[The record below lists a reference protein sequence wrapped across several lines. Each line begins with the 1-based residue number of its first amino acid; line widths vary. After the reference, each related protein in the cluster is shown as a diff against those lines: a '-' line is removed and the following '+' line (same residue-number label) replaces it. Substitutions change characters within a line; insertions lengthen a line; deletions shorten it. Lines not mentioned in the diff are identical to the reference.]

1 MRVVG
6 TTCNDRHVVERTD
19 VSQQD
24 PFDVHP
30 VGQDTRTDAA
40 RRIGTPGRAN
50 PTELVQAADGGRARR
65 PAMALQIVAARSGVG
80 LVLRRGQTLRVVDPD
95 GGQSGDI
102 VAFRLGDTT
111 EWLCNGRSFDYG
123 GKLYFGAGDTLYS
136 NRSAP
141 MLTITADDVGC
152 HDFLYSPC
160 SQEMFR
166 IQYGVT
172 GAHPNCLENLSRALA
187 DHGVAPHQVPTAF
200 NVFMN
205 AKVQSDGRLV
215 IGPPVTKPGDATWFR
230 AEMDLAVALTS
241 CPVPLA
247 GGGSGKPL
255 AYEILD
261 A

>member
-1 MRVVG
+1 MG
-6 TTCNDRHVVERTD
+6 
-19 VSQQD
+19 
-24 PFDVHP
+24 
-30 VGQDTRTDAA
+30 
-40 RRIGTPGRAN
+40 
-50 PTELVQAADGGRARR
+50 
-65 PAMALQIVAARSGVG
+65 LQIVPARSGVG
-80 LVLRRGQTLRVVDPD
+80 LVLRRGQTLRVVDPE

-102 VAFRLGDTT
+102 MAFRLGDTT

-152 HDFLYSPC
+152 HDFLYAPC
-160 SQEMFR
+160 SREMFR
-166 IQYGVT
+166 IQYG
-172 GAHPNCLENLSRALA
+172 ADDHPNCLENLSRALA
-187 DHGVAPHQVPTAF
+187 EHGVATHQVPTAF

-205 AKVQSDGRLV
+205 AKVQPDGRLV
-215 IGPPVTKPGDATWFR
+215 IGAPLTRRGDATWFR

-241 CPVPLA
+241 CSSPLA
-247 GGGSGKPL
+247 GGGPGKPL